1 VCYFHLND
9 ELESLTGQ
17 ICLSSLDGKDPYI
30 KMLKGTIPSELVN
43 LRSLK
48 ELWLGKFFI
57 CCFGIGR
64 NEFDSARSSGQFYV
78 TSQQSSHTHTID
90 RSN

>member
-17 ICLSSLDGKDPYI
+17 ICLLSLDGKEGHTQ
-30 KMLKGTIPSELVN
+30 MLNGTIPSEIGN

-48 ELWLGKFFI
+48 ELWLCKFFTS
-57 CCFGIGR
+57 CFCLLVKM
-64 NEFDSARSSGQFYV
+64 NL